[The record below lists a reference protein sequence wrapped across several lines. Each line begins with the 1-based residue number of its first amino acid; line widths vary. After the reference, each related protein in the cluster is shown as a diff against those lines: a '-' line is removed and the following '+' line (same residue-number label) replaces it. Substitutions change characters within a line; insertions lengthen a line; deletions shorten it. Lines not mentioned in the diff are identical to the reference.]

1 MVLVRSWK
9 VGRNI
14 IESWCRQ
21 ILSNRLPIVQGDLL
35 RLISESE
42 WTSELVQVTGGHTV
56 SLKTVEYLAENVW
69 QSKPIEERRM
79 DTGTG
84 LIECLNALGEESTVW

>member
-1 MVLVRSWK
+1 
-9 VGRNI
+9 
-14 IESWCRQ
+14 
-21 ILSNRLPIVQGDLL
+21 
-35 RLISESE
+35 
-42 WTSELVQVTGGHTV
+42 VQVTGGHTV
-56 SLKTVEYLAENVW
+56 SLETVEYLAENVW